1 LKLRQFDLH
10 LGLAGASTRSEDVE
24 DELRTI
30 HDTNTD
36 VILEGFALRRCELVV
51 EDHEIRLGAGHAFP
65 KLFDLA
71 LSDVEA
77 WMWGIDPLTDDVHD
91 LTTCRVGQPG
101 QLLEMFL
108 GDTLMEALQGGPD
121 EHRTFH
127 GRAVV
132 DQLGR
137 NEVS

>member
-1 LKLRQFDLH
+1 LH
-10 LGLAGASTRSEDVE
+10 LGLAGASTSSEDVE

-30 HDTNTD
+30 HDANTD
-36 VILEGFALRRCELVV
+36 AILEGFTLCRCELVV
-51 EDHEIRLGAGHAFP
+51 EDHEIRLGTGHTFT
-65 KLFDLA
+65 KLVDLA

-77 WMWGIDPLTDDVHD
+77 GMGGIDPLADDVDD
-91 LTTCRVGQPG
+91 LTTCGVGQSG

-108 GDTLMEALQGGPD
+108 GDALMEALQGSPHED
-121 EHRTFH
+121 RPFH

-137 NEVS
+137 NVAS